1 MANPVRPAKSS
12 SEWTRN
18 ELLAFNIRV
27 ENANTEEFFNTAQ
40 LPATQVSE
48 TILNN
53 VEMPDHP
60 LPKDDRL
67 FFRYLKRVH
76 TSGPPESRVNDFAA
90 FILRLLDYDGQDRI
104 ICQRPE
110 LLFPMA
116 GQHVGTRSD
125 LCVRDNN
132 CYRLLVHED
141 KSAEVEIHRTVQL
154 NHQSYSGSLVDP
166 EPPLIAAAIAAFY
179 QNNLHRRFAGKSEL
193 GAECIPA
200 IVMAGSAPIF
210 YRIPVTVALL
220 DALVTGTY
228 PAEETVVLHPWQQ
241 I

>member
-40 LPATQVSE
+40 LPATQVSG

-60 LPKDDRL
+60 LPKNDRL
-67 FFRYLKRVH
+67 FFRYLNRVH
-76 TSGPPESRVNDFAA
+76 TSSTPESRVNDFAA
-90 FILRLLDYDGQDRI
+90 FILRLLDYDDQDRI
-104 ICQRPE
+104 ICRRPE

-125 LCVRDNN
+125 LCVRDNDY
-132 CYRLLVHED
+132 YRLLVHED
-141 KSAEVEIHRTVQL
+141 KVS
-154 NHQSYSGSLVDP
+154 NSL
-166 EPPLIAAAIAAFY
+166 LKSKFIAVSNSITS
-179 QNNLHRRFAGKSEL
+179 R
-193 GAECIPA
+193 
-200 IVMAGSAPIF
+200 IVVRSSTLSP
-210 YRIPVTVALL
+210 RLS
-220 DALVTGTY
+220 
-228 PAEETVVLHPWQQ
+228 QQ
-241 I
+241 P